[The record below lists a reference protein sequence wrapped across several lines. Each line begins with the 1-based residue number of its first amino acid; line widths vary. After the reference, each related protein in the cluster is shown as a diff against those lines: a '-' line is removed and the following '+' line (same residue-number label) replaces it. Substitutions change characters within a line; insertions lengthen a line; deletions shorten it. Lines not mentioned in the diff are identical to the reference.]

1 MAMKRL
7 IFAGCLLLTSMGF
20 AQPLATLADGRSG
33 DMEFDSYSPTGHNE
47 IAAGTF
53 DRKAVP
59 IRGQL
64 YLPAGSERVPAVVI
78 GHTIGGVQAFLVTR
92 WVKALNE
99 AGIAAFVVDS
109 FGPRR
114 MFNMWSKGRT
124 DFNGAFLIADA
135 FKALEFLATHPRL
148 DASRIGFLGFSM
160 GGFTAQYII
169 HEKFR
174 RSVLGDSPVRF
185 AVGIG
190 HYPGCQYNFFEEEA
204 SKTPL
209 QLFLGEKDDWL
220 PAEHCLRYAEFL
232 RGRGYAIKVK
242 TYEGASHGYDEDR
255 PLKTVPDATSSVDCD
270 PLLINLDKPLAPV
283 WLRDGSALSSATDLR
298 SVVGAVYKWARS
310 CSSKGPSVGISP
322 GQGDRREDA
331 VRDTLAVLRA
341 QFKGRP

>member
-1 MAMKRL
+1 MKRWIL
-7 IFAGCLLLTSMGF
+7 AGLLLLTSPGF

-33 DMEFDSYSPTGHNE
+33 DIEFISHSPTGHNE

-64 YLPAGSERVPAVVI
+64 YLPAGSDKVPAVVI
-78 GHTIGGVQAFLVTR
+78 GHTVGGVQPFLVTR

-114 MFNMWSKGRT
+114 LFNMWSKERT

-135 FKALEFLATHPRL
+135 FKALELLATHPRL
-148 DASRIGFLGFSM
+148 DAGRIGFLGFSM

-174 RSVLGDSPVRF
+174 RAVLGDSPVRY

-190 HYPGCQYNFFEEEA
+190 HYPGCQYNFYEEVA

-209 QLFLGEKDDWL
+209 QLFLAEKDDWL
-220 PAEHCLRYAEFL
+220 PAEHCLRFVEFL
-232 RGRGYAIKVK
+232 KGRGYAISVK
-242 TYEGASHGYDEDR
+242 SYEGAAHSYDTDE
-255 PLKTVPDATSSVDCD
+255 PLHTVPDASSHANCE

-283 WLRDGSALSSATDLR
+283 RLRDGSALSPATDLR
-298 SVVGAVYKWARS
+298 TVVGAVYKWAQS
-310 CSSKGPSVGISP
+310 CSSKGPSAGITAGP
-322 GQGDRREDA
+322 GDRRADA
-331 VRDTLAVLRA
+331 VRDTLAVLGEH
-341 QFKGRP
+341 FKARP

>member
-1 MAMKRL
+1 MKCW
-7 IFAGCLLLTSMGF
+7 IFAALLLLNSPGF

-33 DMEFDSYSPTGHNE
+33 DLEFNTYSPTGHNA

-64 YLPAGSERVPAVVI
+64 YLPTGSEKVPAVVI
-78 GHTIGGVQAFLVTR
+78 GHTVGGVQPFLVTR

-114 MFNMWSKGRT
+114 MFNMWSQGRT
-124 DFNGAFLIADA
+124 EFNGAFLIADA
-135 FKALEFLATHPRL
+135 FKALELLATHPRL

-232 RGRGYAIKVK
+232 KGRGYAINVK
-242 TYEGASHGYDEDR
+242 TYAGASHGYDQDD
-255 PLKTVPDATSSVDCD
+255 PIKTLPDASSSADCD

-283 WLRDGSALSSATDLR
+283 RLRDGSALSSDTELR
-298 SVVGAVYKWARS
+298 AVVGAVYKWARS
-310 CSSKGPSVGISP
+310 CSSKGPSAGISP
-322 GQGDRREDA
+322 GQGDRRDDA
-331 VRDTLAVLRA
+331 VRDTLVVLGER
-341 QFKGRP
+341 FKLRP